1 MAEVRPI
8 PPNEAKVL
16 VNKYHYL
23 GKKAFRHSFCFGIFE
38 NQDFIGAI
46 VFHGVSAPE
55 TVVGAFGLER
65 NQQEGIFEIGRLVLR
80 PDCNGKNFGSMLVG
94 RSIKQLRKL
103 TNVRAIITYADS
115 TFHNGAVY
123 QACNFT
129 YCGMS
134 AVKKDFWVNG
144 KIQERG
150 KTKGQEGEWKP
161 RPQKH
166 RYIMIFDKAL
176 SLKWSVLAYPK
187 RNLTPHA
194 PDVGDSVASS
204 GIFLSSEVSALQGES
219 KPAPTQVM

>member
-80 PDCNGKNFGSMLVG
+80 PDYNGKNFGSMLVG

-134 AVKKDFWVNG
+134 TAKKDFWVNG

>member
-8 PPNEAKVL
+8 TPSEAKVL

-94 RSIKQLRKL
+94 RAIKQLRKL

-134 AVKKDFWVNG
+134 TIKKDFWVNG

-176 SLKWSVLAYPK
+176 SLKWCSLAYPK
-187 RNLTPHA
+187 RNLTSHA
-194 PDVGDSVASS
+194 PDVVESAASS
-204 GIFLSSEVSALQGES
+204 EILPASEVSASEADS
-219 KPAPTQVM
+219 NTATTQVM

>member
-1 MAEVRPI
+1 M
-8 PPNEAKVL
+8 L
-16 VNKYHYL
+16 
-23 GKKAFRHSFCFGIFE
+23 FRS
-38 NQDFIGAI
+38 
-46 VFHGVSAPE
+46 VSQSRYKPYTPE

-187 RNLTPHA
+187 RNLTPLALDGAIA
-194 PDVGDSVASS
+194 PDNQQVLPADVLVGE
-204 GIFLSSEVSALQGES
+204 GTLPEPPRQ
-219 KPAPTQVM
+219 